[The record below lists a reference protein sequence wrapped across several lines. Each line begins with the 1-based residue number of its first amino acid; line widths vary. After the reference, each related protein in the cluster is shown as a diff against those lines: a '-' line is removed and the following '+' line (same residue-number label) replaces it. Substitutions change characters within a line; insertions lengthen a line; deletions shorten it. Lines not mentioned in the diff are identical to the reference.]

1 MIHILKNREP
11 RSFTTYRLTQDA
23 SYANIPSTV
32 KNDLKKSLLKEQG
45 ELCAYCMSRISLEK
59 MKIEHFFPQSKFQS
73 KALEY
78 SNLLA
83 VCRGYEGQCLQDQTC
98 DTKKSNQIITID
110 PLNLAH
116 VNNITYSRDGTIN
129 SNSYQDDLDK
139 ILNLNLFKLKNNRK
153 NALSSFQKELC
164 KQKDNKTISKEIF
177 LKLLKGYEERE
188 IKQEYDGIIINYLKK
203 KLELI

>member
-1 MIHILKNREP
+1 MIHIMKNREP
-11 RSFTTYRLTQDA
+11 RSFTMYRLTQDA

-73 KALEY
+73 KALKY

-116 VNNITYSRDGTIN
+116 VNNITYSRDGTIK
-129 SNSYQDDLDK
+129 SNYYQDDLDK

-153 NALSSFQKELC
+153 NVLSSFQKELC
-164 KQKDNKTISKEIF
+164 KQKDNNKISKETF
-177 LKLLKGYEERE
+177 LKLLKEYEERE

>member
-23 SYANIPSTV
+23 RYANIPSTV

-110 PLNLAH
+110 PLNLVH

-129 SNSYQDDLDK
+129 SNFYQDDLDK

-177 LKLLKGYEERE
+177 LKLLKEYEERE